1 MFIHIHIRVR
11 EDEGV
16 CVDEDEEDDD
26 DTNDGFEVN
35 FGSMRSTIHN
45 IAMKFKPV
53 IQRYRDEWR
62 SHPNRKAFSDL
73 RRECRKRFFSIWGV
87 TLSTNAMYS
96 KTGKFERNN
105 QF

>member
-1 MFIHIHIRVR
+1 MFIHIQIRVR

-26 DTNDGFEVN
+26 DTNDGVEVN

-53 IQRYRDEWR
+53 I
-62 SHPNRKAFSDL
+62 
-73 RRECRKRFFSIWGV
+73 
-87 TLSTNAMYS
+87 
-96 KTGKFERNN
+96 
-105 QF
+105 